1 MHRRVASFR
10 QGETPRLIH
19 TVERFASQ
27 RSQQEYPHISYIRI
41 VPREEAEGPLKEIY
55 ERLIASSGGRLPLVL
70 QSMSLHPDA
79 IDAVIEWGDTI
90 TFGGSTLGRVREE
103 LLATTVAV
111 LNDCD
116 Y

>member
-1 MHRRVASFR
+1 M
-10 QGETPRLIH
+10 
-19 TVERFASQ
+19 
-27 RSQQEYPHISYIRI
+27 SYIHI
-41 VPREEAEGPLKEIY
+41 VPRDEAEGPLKEIY
-55 ERLIASSGGRLPLVL
+55 ERLISRSGGRLPLVL

-79 IDAVIEWGDTI
+79 IGAVIKWGETI

>member
-1 MHRRVASFR
+1 M
-10 QGETPRLIH
+10 
-19 TVERFASQ
+19 
-27 RSQQEYPHISYIRI
+27 SYIHI

-55 ERLIASSGGRLPLVL
+55 QRLIERSGGRLPRVL

-79 IDAVIEWGDTI
+79 IGAVIKWGGTI

>member
-1 MHRRVASFR
+1 M
-10 QGETPRLIH
+10 
-19 TVERFASQ
+19 
-27 RSQQEYPHISYIRI
+27 SYIHLI
-41 VPREEAEGPLKEIY
+41 PREEAEGPLKEIY
-55 ERLIASSGGRLPLVL
+55 QRLIERSGGRLPRVL
-70 QSMSLHPDA
+70 QAMSLHPDA
-79 IDAVIEWGDTI
+79 IGAVIKWGETI

>member
-1 MHRRVASFR
+1 M
-10 QGETPRLIH
+10 
-19 TVERFASQ
+19 
-27 RSQQEYPHISYIRI
+27 SYIHI

-55 ERLIASSGGRLPLVL
+55 EGMISRGGRIPLVL

-79 IDAVIEWGDTI
+79 IKAVMKWGDTL

-103 LLATTVAV
+103 LLATMVAV

>member
-1 MHRRVASFR
+1 M
-10 QGETPRLIH
+10 
-19 TVERFASQ
+19 
-27 RSQQEYPHISYIRI
+27 SYIHM

-55 ERLIASSGGRLPLVL
+55 QRLIANSGGRLPRVL
-70 QSMSLHPDA
+70 QAMSLHPEA
-79 IDAVIEWGDTI
+79 IDAVIQWGETI
-90 TFGGSTLGRVREE
+90 TFGGSSLGRVREE

>member
-1 MHRRVASFR
+1 M
-10 QGETPRLIH
+10 
-19 TVERFASQ
+19 
-27 RSQQEYPHISYIRI
+27 SYIHLI
-41 VPREEAEGPLKEIY
+41 PREEAEGPLKEIY
-55 ERLIASSGGRLPLVL
+55 QRLIERSGGRLPLVL

-79 IDAVIEWGDTI
+79 IDAVVEWSEQI

-103 LLATTVAV
+103 LIATTVAV